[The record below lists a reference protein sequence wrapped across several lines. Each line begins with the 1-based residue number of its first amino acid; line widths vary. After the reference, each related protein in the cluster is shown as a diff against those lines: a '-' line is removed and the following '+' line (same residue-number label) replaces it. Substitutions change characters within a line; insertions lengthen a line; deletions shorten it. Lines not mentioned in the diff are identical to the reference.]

1 MIHKNHLIKSH
12 QNMAATS
19 GPYGSRKSLSDVFP
33 RLTGKSVM
41 MIYDQ
46 MYNIDHDRA
55 NINRIM
61 HTYEENVF
69 LTGLLLCNL
78 WKNNEEDIIDTDHY
92 DISFAGAG
100 DDLIECV
107 KMYLRKY
114 NVDDDRIDQLV
125 ESTLRQGYTTYDP
138 VPYTGKLS
146 ITGIE
151 DEGQSI
157 GKIIDK
163 MFRDDIDQYVRV
175 TNPLYGNHT
184 KMGQIL
190 FAITD
195 KNAVSWD
202 GLIMSLV
209 ENRSNNDN
217 SIDMDEIIFLNRILD
232 ITSDDLETTVKHMIL
247 KRDITDNND
256 KIVGT
261 IELIQD

>member
-1 MIHKNHLIKSH
+1 
-12 QNMAATS
+12 MAATS
-19 GPYGSRKSLSDVFP
+19 GTYGSRKSLSVVFP
-33 RLTGKSVM
+33 RLTGKSVT

-46 MYNIDHDRA
+46 MYNIDHNRA

-61 HTYEENVF
+61 HTYEEKVF

-78 WKNNEEDIIDTDHY
+78 WKNNEEDIIDNDHY
-92 DISFAGAG
+92 DPSFAGAG
-100 DDLIECV
+100 DDPIECV

-125 ESTLRQGYTTYDP
+125 ESTLRQGYTTADP
-138 VPYTGKLS
+138 SPYTGKLS
-146 ITGIE
+146 ITGIDGGE
-151 DEGQSI
+151 PSI
-157 GKIIDK
+157 RKIIDK

-175 TNPLYGNHT
+175 INPLYGNHT

-190 FAITD
+190 FAITGMD
-195 KNAVSWD
+195 TNDNPIWNGSVYNPSWD
-202 GLIMSLV
+202 GLIMGLV
-209 ENRSNNDN
+209 ENRSNNDH
-217 SIDMDEIIFLNRILD
+217 SISADEIIFLNRILD

-261 IELIQD
+261 VELIQD